1 LGFAPDTIISMNYY
15 GGKELAAAFRT
26 VRNNTIQ
33 IAEDIGEEHYGF
45 RATPQMRSVA
55 EMLIHIGHVQDFVYE
70 VLGAQKRDTMAGFD
84 FMGFVGPRLADE
96 KSGRSKAD
104 ILKLLAEGRDQF
116 AEWLET
122 LQDGFLGGTVTM
134 PPGGTPPSR
143 IRFDMLLAVKEHEMH
158 HRAQLMLV
166 ERMLGITPHLTRQR
180 EEMMARMQQQTA
192 AKP

>member
-1 LGFAPDTIISMNYY
+1 MISMNYY

-33 IAEDIGEEHYGF
+33 IAEEIGEEKYGF

-55 EMLIHIGHVQDFVYE
+55 EMLIHIGHVQDFAYE
-70 VLGAQKRDTMAGFD
+70 VLGVQKRDTMAGFD
-84 FMGFVGPRLADE
+84 FMGFVGPRMADE

-104 ILKLLAEGRDQF
+104 ILKLLAYGRDQF
-116 AEWLET
+116 AQWLEG
-122 LQDGFLGGTVTM
+122 LDDSFLGQVVTM
-134 PPGGTPPSR
+134 PPGGAPPSR
-143 IRFDMLLAVKEHEMH
+143 TRFDMLLSVKEHEMH

>member
-1 LGFAPDTIISMNYY
+1 MQFAPDTISSMNYY

-33 IAEDIGEEHYGF
+33 IAEEIGEEKYGF
-45 RATPQMRSVA
+45 RVTPQTRSVA
-55 EMLIHIGHVQDFVYE
+55 EMLIHIGHVQDFAHE
-70 VLGAQKRDTMAGFD
+70 VLGVQKRDTMAGFD
-84 FMGFVGPRLADE
+84 FMSFVGPRIADE

-116 AEWLET
+116 AAWLET
-122 LQDGFLGGTVTM
+122 LPDSFLGGTVTM

-158 HRAQLMLV
+158 HRAQLMLI

>member
-1 LGFAPDTIISMNYY
+1 MFSMNYY
-15 GGKELAAAFRT
+15 GGKELVAAFRT

-33 IAEDIGEEHYGF
+33 IAEEIGEEHYGF
-45 RATPQMRSVA
+45 RPTPKTRSVA
-55 EMLIHIGHVQDFVYE
+55 EMLIHIAHVQDFAYE
-70 VLGAQKRDTMAGFD
+70 VLGVQKRNAMAGFD
-84 FMGFVGPRLADE
+84 FMSFIGPRIADE
-96 KSGRSKAD
+96 KSGRRKGD

-116 AEWLET
+116 AAWLET
-122 LQDGFLGGTVTM
+122 LQDGFLGETVTM

-143 IRFDMLLAVKEHEMH
+143 TRFDMLLAVKEHEMH